1 MPLPSPGWAM
11 QPRALGLTSWCRA
24 PLCGRRLFFWCVRA
38 ILVTVRHPS
47 VRGDGPVPSV
57 GCELAARS
65 IRDKIRLLVLLSIT
79 VRPLTALLRR
89 KFTRT
94 AIIATQHPA
103 RARAPCPCLLSPLRS
118 PGCCTDRCSG
128 PRLVAS
134 AQNAFRCWCE
144 TASNL
149 PHQLVLTLHPS
160 LPVAAAERKRRDAA
174 AVALGRRAR
183 ATRALCR
190 LRHQRRR
197 PVRRLALLLCRL
209 SRAPP

>member
-24 PLCGRRLFFWCVRA
+24 PMCGRRLFFWCVRA

-65 IRDKIRLLVLLSIT
+65 IRDKIRLLVLLSIRSSAHCPPAAQ
-79 VRPLTALLRR
+79 VYSHGDHRDAE
-89 KFTRT
+89 
-94 AIIATQHPA
+94 HPA

-190 LRHQRRR
+190 FRHQRRR

>member
-65 IRDKIRLLVLLSIT
+65 IRDKIRLLVLLSLT

-89 KFTRT
+89 KFYSHGDHRDAAPRSRESSMSLPPVSPPLARLLYRSLLRT
-94 AIIATQHPA
+94 SARGKRPECLPMLVRDGFEPATPA
-103 RARAPCPCLLSPLRS
+103 RADAPSITACCCSRAQ
-118 PGCCTDRCSG
+118 
-128 PRLVAS
+128 A
-134 AQNAFRCWCE
+134 
-144 TASNL
+144 
-149 PHQLVLTLHPS
+149 
-160 LPVAAAERKRRDAA
+160 
-174 AVALGRRAR
+174 
-183 ATRALCR
+183 
-190 LRHQRRR
+190 QRRCRSR
-197 PVRRLALLLCRL
+197 PRTSC
-209 SRAPP
+209 SRYASTL

>member
-1 MPLPSPGWAM
+1 M

-47 VRGDGPVPSV
+47 VRGDGTVPSV
-57 GCELAARS
+57 GCELAARPIHYKS
-65 IRDKIRLLVLLSIT
+65 SAHCPPAAQVLL
-79 VRPLTALLRR
+79 ARR
-89 KFTRT
+89 S
-94 AIIATQHPA
+94 ATQQHPA

-174 AVALGRRAR
+174 AVALGSRAR
-183 ATRALCR
+183 ATRALYK

-197 PVRRLALLLCRL
+197 PVCCLALFLCRL